1 MILGKHAIKKWKIL
15 WLCKPSPELICI
27 SESYLLRYN
36 AMHVTGVSLISVYLI
51 LILNIVIKGTP
62 ALKENSNPIFN

>member
-1 MILGKHAIKKWKIL
+1 MPLKVENSLVMQAL
-15 WLCKPSPELICI
+15 SPELICI

-51 LILNIVIKGTP
+51 LILNIVIKGTLFEGE
-62 ALKENSNPIFN
+62 LKPYF